1 MAQFQEQRKGRVDE
15 ILDKILYGVLS
26 SWGSPIFLFVG
37 ADIDVLRETSISKSY
52 DTIHENEEPW
62 QVVTKPTRNILK
74 SVDHI
79 ITNLK
84 NVTATDLLPCYQ
96 IIEQNAP
103 YAITSKHKTRYQT
116 HDKIM
121 RYKKNFDDAAFIPD
135 AEKLPL
141 HLNFVFAVDNHEEK
155 VHIFNQLFFQILDP

>member
-52 DTIHENEEPW
+52 DTIHENQEPW

-74 SVDHI
+74 SVDQI
-79 ITNLK
+79 ITNLE

-121 RYKKNFDDAAFIPD
+121 KYKKNFDDAAFIPD